1 MPNPQITFPANF
13 VPVMAMAYANP
24 DNSAQPISLSSP
36 LPVAGDE
43 PNAVSGSAAAAAVVV
58 SAATNGC
65 QGGSFQITGAGS
77 GNTIT
82 FEQSNDN
89 ATWVAMLVSNSTI
102 AAVAPSA
109 TATAAGIY
117 AFSSAAAYVRARVS
131 TYGSGTVSIVLAQ
144 KSAVQGQSVYGVLGS
159 SNQYIGNV
167 NNSSGFL
174 DSTTALG
181 ASATYTGTA
190 RATSSYGAYC
200 SFLAFAFADVAG
212 TLVIDWTCDNGT
224 TWQTLSS
231 VAVGAGTSQ
240 VLKANIPAFAANV
253 SLRARYV
260 NGAAAQATFR
270 LATSFV
276 SN

>member
-13 VPVMAMAYANP
+13 APVMAMAYANP
-24 DNSAQPISLSSP
+24 DNSAQPISLASP

-43 PNAVSGSAAAAAVVV
+43 PNVVAGSVSAAGVAL

-65 QGGSFQITGAGS
+65 QGGSFQITGAGA
-77 GNTIT
+77 GNTVT

-89 ATWVAMLVSNSTI
+89 ATWVALLVSSGTS
-102 AAVAPSA
+102 ATGTPSS

-144 KSAVQGQSVYGVLGS
+144 KSAVQGQYVYGVLGG

-181 ASATYTGTA
+181 ASASYTGTA
-190 RATSSYGAYC
+190 RATASWGAYC

-224 TWQTLSS
+224 TWQALSS

-240 VLKANIPAFAANV
+240 VLKASIPAFAANV
-253 SLRARYV
+253 SLRVRYV

>member
-13 VPVMAMAYANP
+13 APVMAMAYANP
-24 DNSAQPISLSSP
+24 DNSAQPISLASP

-43 PNAVSGSAAAAAVVV
+43 PNVVAGSVSAAGVAL

-65 QGGSFQITGAGS
+65 QGGSFQITGAGA
-77 GNTIT
+77 GNTVT

-89 ATWVAMLVSNSTI
+89 ATWVALLVSSGTS
-102 AAVAPSA
+102 ATGTPSS

-144 KSAVQGQSVYGVLGS
+144 KSAVQGQYVYGVLGG

-181 ASATYTGTA
+181 ANNNVLGTA
-190 RATSSYGAYC
+190 RNTSSYGAYC
-200 SFLAFAFADVAG
+200 SFVASAYADAAG
-212 TLVIDWTCDNGT
+212 TLYIDWTCDNNT
-224 TWQTLSS
+224 SWQVLSS
-231 VAVGAGTSQ
+231 VAVAAGTSQ
-240 VLKANIPAFAANV
+240 QLKVAIPGYIANV
-253 SLRARYV
+253 NLRVRYV
-260 NGAAAQATFR
+260 NAGAAQTVFR
-270 LATSFV
+270 LASSFV